1 MIAVWK
7 IYWFDLFW
15 SLYPVLYS
23 IFTFV
28 QYFYAYWRYIVTKE
42 PVVKKTL
49 VTHTGASRKSHTTAE
64 LPAINR
70 DTQVGCHARVKTL
83 SRQTT

>member
-28 QYFYAYWRYIVTKE
+28 QYFYAYWASS
-42 PVVKKTL
+42 KKL
-49 VTHTGASRKSHTTAE
+49 GYLAVSE
-64 LPAINR
+64 
-70 DTQVGCHARVKTL
+70 VGR
-83 SRQTT
+83 